1 MPDTTLGKKDEWDTL
16 LALMD
21 LPGQRESKIH
31 KYQRNSTTLYAFRG
45 GMYKAFRGGMYN
57 TICTRGG
64 MGPQKKR
71 PLNITGTQGTPNQ
84 GDLWVAVTLK
94 KTYFPLYNGL
104 VTSVLFCY
112 HEIFSWAN
120 CETSFSRVAKIGMLS
135 VWNLYCL
142 KPFTVNKEHL

>member
-1 MPDTTLGKKDEWDTL
+1 
-16 LALMD
+16 MD

-84 GDLWVAVTLK
+84 GDL
-94 KTYFPLYNGL
+94 
-104 VTSVLFCY
+104 
-112 HEIFSWAN
+112 
-120 CETSFSRVAKIGMLS
+120 
-135 VWNLYCL
+135 
-142 KPFTVNKEHL
+142 